1 MPVPERLRRLSTG
14 LALLLGL
21 GLGAGLLVHVGA
33 VRVLDLVARAGWWL
47 LAVLVLHLVQI
58 VLTAVSWRA
67 VVPGPA
73 PPLGRFVLARWLR
86 EGVNSLLPVLP
97 VAGLLAA
104 IRVLGRGG
112 LALPQAVAA
121 TLADTTVELVTQ
133 IPFTVFG
140 LALLVL
146 ARGVG
151 AVSPWMFGGLGVL
164 CALGA
169 VLVPAQRLGLARLAE
184 RSARRL
190 GWAGRIDGLDV
201 ALAAI
206 QRARGR
212 LALAAASHLL
222 AWALGGAEVWVV
234 LRALGRPVGA
244 APALVI
250 ESLGHA
256 VRGMAFLIPGA
267 LGVQEGGF
275 VLVCGLFGLPAALGL
290 AVSLVKR
297 LRDIVLGVPSLAL
310 WLALERG
317 GRLGSPAWLGIRS
330 G

>member
-1 MPVPERLRRLSTG
+1 MPVPERLRRLSTL
-14 LALLLGL
+14 LALLLGV
-21 GLGAGLLVHVGA
+21 GLGAGLVVHVG
-33 VRVLDLVARAGWWL
+33 VGRVLGLLAQAGWWL
-47 LAVLVLHLVQI
+47 LVVLALHLVQI
-58 VLTAVSWRA
+58 ALTALSWRA
-67 VVPGPA
+67 VVPGPT
-73 PPLGRFVLARWLR
+73 PPLSHFVLARWLR

-104 IRVLGRGG
+104 IRVLGQGG

-133 IPFTVFG
+133 IPFTLFG

-146 ARGVG
+146 ARGTG
-151 AVSPWMFGGLGVL
+151 AVSGWMVMGLAVL

-169 VLVPAQRLGLARLAE
+169 ILVPAQRLGLARLAE
-184 RSARRL
+184 RGARRL
-190 GWAGRIDGLDV
+190 GLAGRIDGLDA

-206 QRARGR
+206 PRARGR
-212 LALAAASHLL
+212 LALAALWHLL
-222 AWALGGAEVWVV
+222 AWLLGGAEVWIV

-297 LRDIVLGVPSLAL
+297 LRDIALGAPSLAL
-310 WLALERG
+310 WLAQERG
-317 GRLGSPAWLGIRS
+317 GRLLSPAWLGTRS

>member
-67 VVPGPA
+67 VVAGPA
-73 PPLGRFVLARWLR
+73 PPFGRFVLARWLR

-104 IRVLGRGG
+104 IRVLGQGG

-146 ARGVG
+146 ARGAG
-151 AVSPWMFGGLGVL
+151 AVSAWMFGGLGVL
-164 CALGA
+164 CVLGA

-184 RSARRL
+184 RSVRRL
-190 GWAGRIDGLDV
+190 GWAGRIDGLDG

-206 QRARGR
+206 QRERGR
-212 LALAAASHLL
+212 LALAAAAHLL
-222 AWALGGAEVWVV
+222 AWVLGGAEVWMV
-234 LRALGRPVGA
+234 LHALGRPVGA

-297 LRDIVLGVPSLAL
+297 LRDIALGAPSLAL

-317 GRLGSPAWLGIRS
+317 GRLGSPAWLGTRS